1 MEDRTGNPEPRSM
14 RTSSSNPIAVS
25 EERLEPRRVRRQKVR
40 DFEET
45 IRGCVGERLLIA
57 IKGPPDPDSIAS
69 AWAQHMIAAE
79 LGVESTILYFD
90 PVSHQEN
97 RALVKS
103 LEIELIRYSEK
114 VNLSGYRYY
123 ALVDTQKPGMPID
136 DKVLAEMRLLTF
148 VDHHKNT
155 GEVEADFVDIREDA
169 GSASAIFAEYLE
181 RGSAGLEPGNQL
193 HSKLAT
199 ALMHGIK
206 TDTDN
211 FFAARRIDFHAASY
225 LSQHADMDLLRVIST
240 QSMSPKVM
248 DILHRALEN
257 KEVRDN
263 YIISGVGFVRS
274 EDRDG
279 IANAADYLIKREGI
293 DTAIVFGIVDDHL
306 IDGSFRTRSQ
316 ALDPDKFIKELV
328 GADLNGNWMGGGRLD
343 KGGFRIPVGVLAN
356 CADRELLWRITE
368 KTLKGMLYKKIGYL
382 NEESG

>member
-1 MEDRTGNPEPRSM
+1 MEDLSGAPRPGRPSALTPVALGEPE
-14 RTSSSNPIAVS
+14 
-25 EERLEPRRVRRQKVR
+25 VRRGRSQRVH
-40 DFEET
+40 DFEDH
-45 IRGCVGERLLIA
+45 IRKNGGQRLLIA

-79 LGVESTILYFD
+79 LGMESTILYFD
-90 PVSHQEN
+90 SISHQEN

-103 LEIELIRYSEK
+103 LEIELIRYTEK
-114 VNLSGYRYY
+114 VNVSGYRYY
-123 ALVDTQKPGMPID
+123 ALVDTQKPGMPIEPS
-136 DKVLAEMRLLTF
+136 LLEEMTLLTF

-155 GEVEADFVDIREDA
+155 GEVEAEFVDIREDC
-169 GSASAIFAEYLE
+169 GSTSAIFAEYLE
-181 RGSAGLEPGNQL
+181 RGSVGLQPGNPM

-211 FFAARRIDFHAASY
+211 FFAARQIDFRAASY
-225 LSQHADMDLLRVIST
+225 LSQYADMDLLRVIST

-293 DTAIVFGIVDDHL
+293 DTAIVFGIVDDQL

-328 GADLNGNWMGGGRLD
+328 GADQNGDWMGGGRLD
-343 KGGFRIPVGVLAN
+343 KGGFRIPVGVFAN

-382 NEESG
+382 TDDSN